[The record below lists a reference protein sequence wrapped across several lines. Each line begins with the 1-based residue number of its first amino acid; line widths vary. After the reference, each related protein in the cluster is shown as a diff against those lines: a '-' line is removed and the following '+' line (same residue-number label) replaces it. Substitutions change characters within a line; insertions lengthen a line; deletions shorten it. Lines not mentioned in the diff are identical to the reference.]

1 MKPIVVL
8 VPALLLAGP
17 LAAQPLTPRPTGPEH
32 IPSAALDSA
41 TRAAPETQP
50 QPLSGRVLGNRGPY
64 TYLVLR
70 RTGDGQA
77 EVHADWDDVM
87 VVREGTAT
95 LLYGGEVRGGA
106 EQEAGEHRGGEILGG
121 TRQTLAAGDMMVIPA
136 GVPHQVL
143 VPQGGAISYVVVKV
157 RKREGPM

>member
-1 MKPIVVL
+1 MKPL
-8 VPALLLAGP
+8 APLLPALLLAAP
-17 LAAQPLTPRPTGPEH
+17 LAAQPLTPRPAGPEH
-32 IPSAALDSA
+32 LASAALDSA
-41 TRAAPETQP
+41 ARHSPEKLP

-87 VVREGTAT
+87 VVREGAAT

-106 EQEAGEHRGGEILGG
+106 EQEAGEHRGGEIVGG
-121 TRQTLAAGDMMVIPA
+121 TRQPLAAGDMMVIPA

-143 VPQGGAISYVVVKV
+143 VPEGGAITYAVIKV
-157 RKREGPM
+157 RKRVGPM